1 MAALNG
7 ETDVLS
13 EKHFKGAFPK
23 VWVVNDY
30 TKYSLSNA
38 EKQGS
43 SNAESKDRKMLEAST
58 VKC

>member
-38 EKQGS
+38 E
-43 SNAESKDRKMLEAST
+43 SKHRKMLKASV